1 MVGRA
6 DGREAEK
13 LSEVAE
19 GEIALGSGPAIDAL
33 PRLRVRA
40 FGSIRVEGDGL
51 SLTARDFGG
60 AKTKQIFE
68 LLVLARPNPVLK
80 VRLAK
85 ELWPGEQPRNVSS
98 TLETYISVLRR
109 KLGGEALNGQALIVT
124 EPEAYR
130 LASESFEV
138 DLDRFAQLHA
148 AAAEQ
153 TDSEALRSVE
163 QALLLVGGELFADEP
178 YSKWVQ
184 DERDR
189 LRRHV
194 LDTRLDAALLALR
207 LGDYRMAR
215 SYANDARDLGRLDE
229 RALRVTMMAAY
240 ALGDDREALDVFAEC
255 RRILA
260 TELGVEPANATLELH
275 DQIARREPLA
285 NVLPTTGPFAG
296 AVAGSETAQQSSRPE
311 VPVDAVA
318 FHTLLT
324 ACTLAKVSGG
334 ADGLQQLLEE
344 AARLRRALAHDPE
357 AIDAISALA
366 DGRGLASVLG
376 HLLSR
381 GDEPTTPTQKGPS

>member
-1 MVGRA
+1 M
-6 DGREAEK
+6 
-13 LSEVAE
+13 AE

-40 FGSIRVEGDGL
+40 FGSIRVEGDGV

-68 LLVLARPNPVLK
+68 LLVLARPNSVLK

-109 KLGGEALNGQALIVT
+109 KLGGEAPKGQALIVT

-130 LASESFEV
+130 LSSDSFEV
-138 DLDRFAQLHA
+138 DLDCFAQLRA

-153 TDSEALRSVE
+153 TDSEALRSIE

-194 LDTRLDAALLALR
+194 LDTRLDAARLALR

-215 SYANDARDLGRLDE
+215 TYANDARDLGRLDE

-240 ALGDDREALDVFAEC
+240 ALGDHREALDVFAEC
-255 RRILA
+255 RRSLA
-260 TELGVEPANATLELH
+260 TELGVEPAKATLELH
-275 DQIARREPLA
+275 DQIARQEPLA
-285 NVLPTTGPFAG
+285 NVLPSNGPFAG
-296 AVAGSETAQQSSRPE
+296 AVAGSEKGQQTSRPE
-311 VPVDAVA
+311 IPVDAVA

-334 ADGLQQLLEE
+334 TDGLHQLLEE
-344 AARLRRALAHDPE
+344 ASRLRRALAQDSE
-357 AIDAISALA
+357 AIDTISALA
-366 DGRGLASVLG
+366 DDHGLASVLG

-381 GDEPTTPTQKGPS
+381 ADESTAPTEKGTSS

>member
-1 MVGRA
+1 MEGGGA
-6 DGREAEK
+6 

-19 GEIALGSGPAIDAL
+19 GEIAPGNGAPIDAL

-40 FGSIRVEGDGL
+40 FGSIRVDGESL

-68 LLVLARPNPVLK
+68 LLVLARPHPVLK

-85 ELWPGEQPRNVSS
+85 ELWPGEQPRNVFS

-109 KLGGEALNGQALIVT
+109 KLGGEPPKGQALIVT

-130 LASESFEV
+130 LVSGSFEV

-148 AAAEQ
+148 AAAQ
-153 TDSEALRSVE
+153 QPDSEALRSIE

-215 SYANDARDLGRLDE
+215 TYANDARDLGRLDE

-255 RRILA
+255 RRSLA
-260 TELGVEPANATLELH
+260 TELGVEPAKATLELH
-275 DQIARREPLA
+275 DQIARQEPLV
-285 NVLPTTGPFAG
+285 NVLPSTGPFAG
-296 AVAGSETAQQSSRPE
+296 AVAGSETGLLTARPE
-311 VPVDAVA
+311 IPVDPVA

-344 AARLRRALAHDPE
+344 ASRLRRALAHDPE
-357 AIDAISALA
+357 AIATIAA
-366 DGRGLASVLG
+366 VAEGRGLASVLG

-381 GDEPTTPTQKGPS
+381 ADEPTAPTEKGTSS